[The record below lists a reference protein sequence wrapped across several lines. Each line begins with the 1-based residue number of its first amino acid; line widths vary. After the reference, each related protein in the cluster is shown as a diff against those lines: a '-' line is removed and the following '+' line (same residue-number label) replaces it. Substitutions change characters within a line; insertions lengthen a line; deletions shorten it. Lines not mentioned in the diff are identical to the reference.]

1 MSVQPTPLEAPAARF
16 AIPRPL
22 RALAGVLPG
31 LGLAAAVA
39 GAAVLLRQLPGLTA
53 LSPMILAIVLGIAI
67 RNLAGTP
74 EWARAGFAF
83 AMRRVLRL
91 AIILLGLQLTSA
103 QVAAVGGTGVAIIA
117 ISLAATFLFTV
128 WMGRLLKV
136 DRGLAVL
143 IGAGTSICGASA
155 VIAANTAAG
164 APDEDVAYAVASVTV
179 FGSLAMVVFP
189 LVPELLHLTPHAYG
203 LWSGAAIHE
212 IAQVVAAAFQG
223 GQQAGEF
230 GTVAK
235 LTRVMMLAPLVIAL
249 AAMARRQGGG
259 NGKRAPLPWFVLGF
273 VALVG
278 LNSLLAIP
286 AEVTSPL
293 VTATPFLLSVALAAM
308 GLETDI
314 RRLAAKGLRPFWLG
328 LLASLFIAGLSLVL
342 VMATM

>member
-1 MSVQPTPLEAPAARF
+1 MSVQPTALDIPAARS
-16 AIPRPL
+16 AVPPPV
-22 RALAGVLPG
+22 RAVAGVLPG

-39 GAAVLLRQLPGLTA
+39 GAAMLLRQIPGVSA
-53 LSPMILAIVLGIAI
+53 LSPMILAIVLGLAI

-83 AMRRVLRL
+83 AMRRVLRF
-91 AIILLGLQLTSA
+91 AIILLGLQLTAA
-103 QVAAVGGTGVAIIA
+103 QVVAVGGTGVAIIA
-117 ISLAATFLFTV
+117 TSLVSTFVFTL
-128 WMGRLLKV
+128 WLGRLLKV

-223 GQQAGEF
+223 GQEAGEF

-249 AAMARRQGGG
+249 AAMARRQGGDS
-259 NGKRAPLPWFVLGF
+259 GKRAPLPWFVLGF
-273 VALVG
+273 IALVA
-278 LNSLLAIP
+278 LNSLVAIP
-286 AEVTSPL
+286 AEVKVPL

-308 GLETDI
+308 GLDTDI
-314 RRLAAKGLRPFWLG
+314 RRLAAKGLGPFWLG
-328 LLASLFIAGLSLVL
+328 LAASLFIAGVSLVL